1 MSYKSQ
7 IFPLSSTR
15 ETPLRR
21 LISHSWGSSPANL
34 RDMNL
39 QDMKFLRSWLVYD
52 SEIQTGRA
60 PGRVNW
66 SMVLGL
72 ALAMAVSATFWAG
85 VGMMMIARLGK

>member
-7 IFPLSSTR
+7 ISPVSSTCG
-15 ETPLRR
+15 TPLHRP
-21 LISHSWGSSPANL
+21 ISHLWGSSTANL

-52 SEIQTGRA
+52 SEIQTGGEA
-60 PGRVNW
+60 GRVNW

-72 ALAMAVSATFWAG
+72 ALAMAVSAIFWAG